1 MLHRVP
7 PRVRDVSDPV
17 ILGTHPAHSGVADDF
32 ESTNQLPPYVLRDAD
47 AALRQAL
54 EMPGFVLVT
63 GDAATG
69 KTRSAFEAVR
79 TVLPDHI
86 LIAPSGPESIS
97 AAVEAAVATRMS
109 ILWLD
114 DLDSYLEPGGLTPSQ
129 IDEILA
135 GHDHHRVILATLR
148 STLESRL
155 RSSSPDARAVLDK
168 ARQVSLNRVFSLEEK
183 NRGRSLDDARI
194 AEALAHTDKY
204 GVGEYL
210 TSGPRLLPARENAWA
225 RGTHPND
232 AELIAAVVADVPTDK
247 AVTELLA
254 LTERDAASIINRCNV
269 AVGANLLSAIAI
281 PEGRADI
288 AWRLL
293 QMLLPDRQGRLL
305 DYMSSTAAAALLAL
319 PSAEEAIPIVKRSDI
334 RTVVGAL
341 SEMDSGRAARLVMAM
356 DVNRATEVLRQTSP
370 KRIADI
376 LRNVSPDNRRQLLNG
391 LPENFRA
398 SALRY
403 LSGGT

>member
-1 MLHRVP
+1 M
-7 PRVRDVSDPV
+7 
-17 ILGTHPAHSGVADDF
+17 
-32 ESTNQLPPYVLRDAD
+32 
-47 AALRQAL
+47 
-54 EMPGFVLVT
+54 
-63 GDAATG
+63 
-69 KTRSAFEAVR
+69 
-79 TVLPDHI
+79 
-86 LIAPSGPESIS
+86 
-97 AAVEAAVATRMS
+97 
-109 ILWLD
+109 
-114 DLDSYLEPGGLTPSQ
+114 TPSQ

-293 QMLLPDRQGRLL
+293 QMLLPDKQGWLL